1 MGSVIKSPQELT
13 IRGIIRRYYAVWWI
27 FSFAGGFLFGVYPI
41 FLHSRGLNQ
50 FQINSVLAMYFIVL
64 FFTDVPT
71 GAFAD
76 ALGRRRS
83 FMAGT
88 ALRVTAFM
96 VYFFAHHYFVFLIA
110 ESIDGI
116 GTTFCNGAIDAW
128 GVDALDEAGYDGL
141 KDRLFSRI
149 SQLSSAAF
157 MASALIG
164 TYVAD
169 FNIAWPWLLG
179 AAGYLIAGVAGAVL
193 MRDEKP
199 RATEIKLAGMPL
211 HVVQQVREGIQL
223 GLKTEVVL
231 WLSLAG
237 SISFAAWAPY
247 WIEWPLMFN
256 ERFNV
261 GIWIIGWIYCGLT
274 LARMIGAEVMIRIGG
289 DEYERAGRVSM
300 LIIVASAMLFVAGV
314 FGHRPFLA
322 LGMLFVMN
330 LATGAMQPLLQSW
343 FNEQIESS
351 QRATL
356 LSFASTFQTMGG
368 SIGLLAGGAIADAS
382 GIPFE
387 WQIAGLI
394 SLVAA
399 PIYWSLRSRSI
410 MPMGAASTID

>member
-1 MGSVIKSPQELT
+1 
-13 IRGIIRRYYAVWWI
+13 
-27 FSFAGGFLFGVYPI
+27 
-41 FLHSRGLNQ
+41 
-50 FQINSVLAMYFIVL
+50 
-64 FFTDVPT
+64 
-71 GAFAD
+71 
-76 ALGRRRS
+76 
-83 FMAGT
+83 MAGT

-179 AAGYLIAGVAGAVL
+179 AAGYLIAGAAGAVL
-193 MRDEKP
+193 MRGEKP

-211 HVVQQVREGIQL
+211 HVVQQMREGIQL

-274 LARMIGAEVMIRIGG
+274 LARMIGAEVMIRVGG

-314 FGHRPFLA
+314 FGHRPFFA

-368 SIGLLAGGAIADAS
+368 SIGLLAGGAIVDAS

-394 SLVAA
+394 SLLAA

-410 MPMGAASTID
+410 MPVGAASTID